1 MRHYWY
7 EWKTREYYPKSQ
19 FLWLF
24 SPPWK
29 KQMGIFLEDAFF
41 LPMRMMSLLL
51 AFNLTSLFIM
61 LVLMAWR
68 QVEVIVG
75 REVLDFVGMYSCVSV
90 PPKWSLISVYTIL
103 YLWFAL
109 FHTLMRKL
117 VKPNQHYSLSLGECL
132 FFSFNKSKERSKEN
146 ICNVADLAFIVRFNH
161 AYAINLYGTFSLCKL
176 S

>member
-1 MRHYWY
+1 
-7 EWKTREYYPKSQ
+7 
-19 FLWLF
+19 
-24 SPPWK
+24 
-29 KQMGIFLEDAFF
+29 MGIFLEGAFF

-68 QVEVIVG
+68 QVGVIVG

-90 PPKWSLISVYTIL
+90 PPKWSLISVYTIF

-117 VKPNQHYSLSLGECL
+117 FKPNQHYSLGECFF
-132 FFSFNKSKERSKEN
+132 FFSFNKSKERSEEN